1 MDAIAL
7 ICTLISAT
15 GYQILK
21 AGNSPS
27 VPNGAKVCIL
37 WTTSIGSSGTVTA
50 VLTEGG
56 GSVHLGTA
64 EKDWGNFTW
73 STGAGSI
80 SLGTYMCAVWLG

>member
-7 ICTLISAT
+7 IGTLISAT

-21 AGNSPS
+21 AGNSSS

-37 WTTSIGSSGTVTA
+37 WPTSIGSSGTVVA

-56 GSVHLGTA
+56 GSVHLESA
-64 EKDWGNFTW
+64 EKDWGNYGW
-73 STGAGSI
+73 SNGAGSI
-80 SLGTYMCAVWLG
+80 PVNNGMCVVWLG